1 MNILLFTW
9 VGLLIQVMFFA
20 ILKPIIKDL
29 EIASIILI
37 GINFLFYIVEITKYK
52 SDYRSLFLFAYIIR
66 VVAMF
71 WDIYAEHI
79 YPLPHSGVD
88 SVRFFY
94 YASLVSSNLELLKG
108 PIYGSIYTKM
118 LGLIFYI
125 TSPQRLIG
133 QYINTLLGTTIIIIV
148 YKILDVIEINNRTLK
163 RSIALLAFAPHSIIF
178 SGILLREN
186 LVNFFAVSSFY
197 CFVMWYKNRSKIN
210 ILYSLLLLG
219 ISATFHSGVIGIII
233 GYVYMYLFYNHK
245 TKTFTFTKSTIY
257 FLIVFILVSYFSYF
271 LFSDVLFT
279 KFNKIKSINDIIEQA
294 NVRGGGSAYLT
305 NFEINSLPKLILFGP
320 IKTFYFL
327 TSPLPVNWRG
337 IEDIISFIMDSLM
350 YLSFIFYIIINYKK
364 FINKHP
370 LAMSILIMILT
381 FSFIFGVGIAN
392 AGTAMRH
399 RQKILPLFIVLY
411 AITSSIKI
419 KDKLTC

>member
-1 MNILLFTW
+1 MGRVVNTSN
-9 VGLLIQVMFFA
+9 VFA

-88 SVRFFY
+88 SVRYFY

-186 LVNFFAVSSFY
+186 LVNF
-197 CFVMWYKNRSKIN
+197 
-210 ILYSLLLLG
+210 L
-219 ISATFHSGVIGIII
+219 
-233 GYVYMYLFYNHK
+233 
-245 TKTFTFTKSTIY
+245 
-257 FLIVFILVSYFSYF
+257 
-271 LFSDVLFT
+271 
-279 KFNKIKSINDIIEQA
+279 
-294 NVRGGGSAYLT
+294 
-305 NFEINSLPKLILFGP
+305 
-320 IKTFYFL
+320 
-327 TSPLPVNWRG
+327 
-337 IEDIISFIMDSLM
+337 
-350 YLSFIFYIIINYKK
+350 
-364 FINKHP
+364 
-370 LAMSILIMILT
+370 
-381 FSFIFGVGIAN
+381 
-392 AGTAMRH
+392 
-399 RQKILPLFIVLY
+399 
-411 AITSSIKI
+411 
-419 KDKLTC
+419 